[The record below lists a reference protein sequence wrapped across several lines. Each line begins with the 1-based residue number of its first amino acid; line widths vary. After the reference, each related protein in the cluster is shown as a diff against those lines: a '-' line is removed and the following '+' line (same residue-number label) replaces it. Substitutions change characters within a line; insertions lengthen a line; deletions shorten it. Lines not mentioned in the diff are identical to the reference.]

1 MTRTMLS
8 VSLVAAGLLLAG
20 VSQQAVAGISAPALA
35 PAATNSEVQKVVW
48 VCGPAT
54 CVWDPTPD
62 AGYVM
67 PGYAAAWGAPV
78 YPGCFW
84 KRGFFGRWKMICP

>member
-1 MTRTMLS
+1 MIRTMLS

-35 PAATNSEVQKVVW
+35 PATTSSEVEKVVW
-48 VCGPAT
+48 VCGPVQ

-62 AGYVM
+62 AGYVV
-67 PGYAAAWGAPV
+67 PGYAATWGAPV

>member
-1 MTRTMLS
+1 MIRTMLA
-8 VSLVAAGLLLAG
+8 VSLVAVGLLLAG

-35 PAATNSEVQKVVW
+35 PATDASAVQKVVW
-48 VCGPAT
+48 VCGPVQ

-62 AGYVM
+62 VGYVM

-84 KRGFFGRWKMICP
+84 KRGFLGRWKMICP